1 MADLDA
7 LELDALWAEFHTVV
21 NMTSQELTAWLR
33 TSGSAGESAESAEP
47 AEVRQGRRVLALL
60 YKRPMDL
67 TDADVRLMYEVVE
80 TVQAEQ
86 AAGPRA
92 DLPEA
97 DWRYRLMTLGHD
109 PLRS

>member
-21 NMTSQELTAWLR
+21 NMTSQEMTAWLR
-33 TSGSAGESAESAEP
+33 TSGSAAESAESAE
-47 AEVRQGRRVLALL
+47 VRQGRGVLALL
-60 YKRPMDL
+60 YKRPIDL

-80 TVQAEQ
+80 TIQAER

-92 DLPEA
+92 DVSEA

-109 PLRS
+109 PLRG